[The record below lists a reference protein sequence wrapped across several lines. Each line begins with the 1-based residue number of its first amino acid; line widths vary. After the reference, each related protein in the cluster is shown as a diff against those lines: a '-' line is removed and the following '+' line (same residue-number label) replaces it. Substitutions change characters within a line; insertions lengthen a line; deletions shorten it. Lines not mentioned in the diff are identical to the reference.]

1 MRADGSRRVC
11 RSSTGLARTSHRLRA
26 PRRGAR
32 FSARVRA
39 SAGVL
44 LNRAYRRNP
53 PPMPVRAA
61 ALAVGGD
68 RRGASC
74 IPQIPYF
81 AEPEEAGGH
90 WSPLQNR
97 GEIGAQRL
105 CLNHSKIR
113 SICTTCLP
121 SLCRG
126 GHRSPAL
133 HPLHKHNK
141 KRTSVKQK
149 TPAFAQ
155 TFIRRERPSL

>member
-1 MRADGSRRVC
+1 MRADGSCQVC

-44 LNRAYRRNP
+44 LNHAYRRNP

-113 SICTTCLP
+113 SFLRPIR
-121 SLCRG
+121 SFGCRG
-126 GHRSPAL
+126 DRWSPAL
-133 HPLHKHNK
+133 HPLYRQNRGHNM
-141 KRTSVKQK
+141 
-149 TPAFAQ
+149 
-155 TFIRRERPSL
+155 